1 MKFGS
6 TAKNI
11 NLLTLLVTVIA
22 VLGLLNTSMFTLSNI
37 LLSIG
42 SFYILNILGIWMTL
56 HRYYSHKSFN
66 FRYLFLKYIFTL
78 IAILAGRGSPLGWV
92 YLHRQ
97 HHAYSDTEKDPHS
110 PKNVGYKLF
119 GFQHYKKQEEH
130 KMQLFLIKDM
140 MSKTQLFIHNWYILV
155 IATFVLL
162 LAIINIEI
170 LYFGW
175 ILPALFIQFSQSNF
189 NYFGHTYGY
198 INYKTDEDSKNN
210 IFLFPI
216 ILGEAWHNNH
226 HGDPK
231 NMSTTVRR
239 FELDPLSWFIT
250 LIKK

>member
-1 MKFGS
+1 
-6 TAKNI
+6 
-11 NLLTLLVTVIA
+11 
-22 VLGLLNTSMFTLSNI
+22 MFRRI
-37 LLSIG
+37 
-42 SFYILNILGIWMTL
+42 
-56 HRYYSHKSFN
+56 
-66 FRYLFLKYIFTL
+66 
-78 IAILAGRGSPLGWV
+78 
-92 YLHRQ
+92 
-97 HHAYSDTEKDPHS
+97 
-110 PKNVGYKLF
+110 
-119 GFQHYKKQEEH
+119 
-130 KMQLFLIKDM
+130 
-140 MSKTQLFIHNWYILV
+140 
-155 IATFVLL
+155 
-162 LAIINIEI
+162 AIINIEI